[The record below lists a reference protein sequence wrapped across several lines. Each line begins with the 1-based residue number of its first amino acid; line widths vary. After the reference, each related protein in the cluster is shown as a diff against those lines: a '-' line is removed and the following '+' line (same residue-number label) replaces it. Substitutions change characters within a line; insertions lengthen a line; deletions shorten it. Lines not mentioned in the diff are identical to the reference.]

1 MFSDLSMKNILAMH
15 QSRFGASASPN
26 KKGSVYS
33 SASRTPKII
42 THGFTGCQVLIP
54 LDTPIAKVVVANTG
68 FAIGSCNRGLVE
80 AYSKLKV
87 ESVCKT
93 WNSVSMSTNF
103 VASAAELKIIKQ

>member
-1 MFSDLSMKNILAMH
+1 MFPDLSMRNVLAIH

-26 KKGSVYS
+26 KRGTVYS

-42 THGFTGCQVLIP
+42 THGPTGCQVLIP
-54 LDTPIAKVVVANTG
+54 LDTPTAKVVVANTG

-80 AYSKLKV
+80 AHSKLRV

-103 VASAAELKIIKQ
+103 VTSAAELKIIKQ